1 MRFVHVVCRQDD
13 VQPTAAQEVVEDEV
27 DEFEAIE
34 KLDQL
39 GINRGTLLLISHPSR
54 PVMLKNRDRIGNF
67 ASFCC

>member
-1 MRFVHVVCRQDD
+1 MVCRQDD

-39 GINRGTLLLISHPSR
+39 GINRGTALLISHPCRS
-54 PVMLKNRDRIGNF
+54 VMLGNQGFVPPLCCGTIG
-67 ASFCC
+67 AL